1 MGRRPCTFKEA
12 DITRA
17 YKAAIKAGVMVEIK
31 ISLDRKEMTLTPVK
45 TGEVD
50 CSGSNPWDE
59 VLDNATDKERSS

>member
-12 DITRA
+12 DVTRA

-45 TGEVD
+45 IGEVD

-59 VLDNATDKERSS
+59 VLGNATKQKRPS